1 MENVAQDELLAQ
13 LAALQAENISLR
25 QENEDLQEML
35 EAVTEHSDTVSAD
48 LRHQAAILAETY
60 QRTQD
65 ELALARQ
72 IQYGLLSPSHPDWD
86 KLEVICYTTPATQ
99 VGGDFYAYH
108 AFNDNHL
115 ALAVGDVSGKG
126 VSAALL
132 MATCLSLFQ
141 TSLLYRLTPAERL
154 IYLDK
159 MLMPYSK
166 FRNQNCAMSYIEV
179 EIKSKEDEV
188 RSMEYEVNNVNNAN
202 NVNDEPVLF
211 PTPYS
216 LLHVVNAGCIPPYIK
231 RVNGE
236 VEQPEMGGF
245 ALGQG
250 LGAIAGY
257 QQLTIELSPGDM
269 IILTSDG
276 VVEAN
281 NIDGDMLGFDRLM
294 QIVRDAPS
302 SSNQRQ
308 GSEAVL
314 EHLKREVFT
323 FIGSAEPHDDITMV
337 VAQVRGER

>member
-1 MENVAQDELLAQ
+1 MEILSPDELL
-13 LAALQAENISLR
+13 ALQAENISLR
-25 QENEDLQEML
+25 QENEDLKEML
-35 EAVTEHSDTVSAD
+35 EAVTEHSDAVSAD

-60 QRTQD
+60 QRMQD

-72 IQYGLLSPSHPDWD
+72 IQYGLLAPARPEWPQ
-86 KLEVICYTTPATQ
+86 LEVICYTTPATQ

-108 AFNDNHL
+108 AFNDYHL
-115 ALAVGDVSGKG
+115 AVAVGDVSGKG

-166 FRNQNCAMSYIEV
+166 FRNQNCAMSYIEM
-179 EIKSKEDEV
+179 EIKGN
-188 RSMEYEVNNVNNAN
+188 EYEPILLA
-202 NVNDEPVLF
+202 
-211 PTPYS
+211 TPYS

-236 VEQPEMGGF
+236 VEQPEIGGF

-250 LGAIAGY
+250 LGAVVGY
-257 QQLTIELSPGDM
+257 QQITLELAPGDM

-281 NIDGDMLGFDRLM
+281 NVDGDMLGFDRLL
-294 QIVRDAPS
+294 QIVRDAPLT
-302 SSNQRQ
+302 SSNQHQ
-308 GSEAVL
+308 GCEAVL
-314 EHLKREVFT
+314 EHLKREVFA
-323 FIGSAEPHDDITMV
+323 FIGNAEPHDDITMV
-337 VAQVRGER
+337 VVQVVNHNA